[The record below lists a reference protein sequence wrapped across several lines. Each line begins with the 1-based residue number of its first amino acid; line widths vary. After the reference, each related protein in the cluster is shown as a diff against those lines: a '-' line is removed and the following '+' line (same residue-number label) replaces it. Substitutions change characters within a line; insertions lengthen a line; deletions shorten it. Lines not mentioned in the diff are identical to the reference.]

1 MKVCLQKVYLQL
13 VCSGIVLALTG
24 CAKDSQELE
33 DPVLAEVGGSRITA
47 SQLMD
52 FERRLPK
59 ELKTEKTG
67 LDGYRDYLQTII
79 DKEIYLQE
87 AVKRGLDK
95 TPEVAETLRKEGED
109 RVLRLLF
116 KQEFV
121 DKVSVEEQELRQLYE
136 TADKQDEVKLRL
148 IIVETQA
155 EAEEILQSIEDG
167 KDFAELAR
175 TRSLHKTTAPQGGE
189 LDGYLTPNRIPIY
202 LQKYIDALTVGQYS
216 EPIRLPNGQF
226 GIYQITD
233 ARTVNFAAMRNALSA
248 KLSEKKTAE
257 LVEAYIEQLEADID
271 LQAHVETLELLQ
283 EWVEVGRRDFTAEER
298 DNVLYEF
305 SGGEITVGDFWDH
318 AEELDM
324 GFSGDV
330 PEAVRWFS
338 EDVLLSRTLFLKTA
352 YQKGIDRAPQIVQWR
367 QRRKNALLLLAL
379 RQTVVKDQVD
389 ISPESVRQFYDERPE
404 MFTPPEEVTL
414 QEIMVRTREEA
425 AALKDRI
432 EAGEEMGALADEYT
446 LRALGKGAEG
456 TFHIHTFEQAF
467 YKELIDSTREAQIGR
482 VYGPVAVTAQ
492 AVQVTDPQAMHPGG
506 DYYSVFKVLESNFG
520 SSPDPF
526 EKVAKRARALLKRA
540 AESRLASDFLMRL
553 RQQYEGQIVIN
564 EDNLQEL
571 SPR

>member
-1 MKVCLQKVYLQL
+1 MKVYLQL
-13 VCSGIVLALTG
+13 VCSGIVLALMG

-52 FERRLPK
+52 FEQRLPK
-59 ELKTEKTG
+59 ELKTEKSG

-95 TPEVAETLRKEGED
+95 IPEVAQKLRKEKED

-116 KQEFV
+116 KQEFI
-121 DKVSVEEQELRQLYE
+121 DKVSVEERELRAQYE
-136 TADKQDEVKLRL
+136 TTDKESEVKLRL

-155 EAEEILQSIEDG
+155 EAEEILQSIHEG
-167 KDFAELAR
+167 KDFSELAL
-175 TRSLHKTTAPQGGE
+175 TRSLHKSTVPQGGE

-202 LQKYIDALTVGQYS
+202 LQKYINALAVGECS

-226 GIYQITD
+226 GIYQVTD
-233 ARTVNFAAMRNALSA
+233 VRTVSFAAARGALSA
-248 KLSEKKTAE
+248 KVREQKTAK
-257 LVEAYIEQLEADID
+257 LVDAYLQKLRTDIN
-271 LQAHVETLELLQ
+271 LQAHVETLRLLQ
-283 EWVEVGRRDFTAEER
+283 DWVEAGRRDFTAEER

-305 SGGEITVGDFWDH
+305 SGGKIKVGDFWDH

-330 PEAVRWFS
+330 SEAVRWFS
-338 EDVLLSRTLFLKTA
+338 EDVLLTRTLFLHTA
-352 YQKGIDRAPQIVQWR
+352 YEKGIDRDAQIVQWQ
-367 QRRKNALLLLAL
+367 QRRKDALLLLAL

-389 ISPESVRQFYDERPE
+389 ISPESVKQLYDERPE
-404 MFTPPEEVTL
+404 LFTAPEEVTL
-414 QEIMVRTREEA
+414 QEIMVKTREEA

-446 LRALGKGAEG
+446 LRDVGKGAEG
-456 TFHIHTFEQAF
+456 KFHIHTFEQAF
-467 YKELIDSTREAQIGR
+467 YKELIDSTREAQIGP
-482 VYGPVAVTAQ
+482 VHGPVAVTAQ

-506 DYYSVFKVLESNFG
+506 DYYSVFRVLESNFG

-526 EKVAKRARALLKRA
+526 EKVEKRAKALLRRA
-540 AESRLASDFLMRL
+540 GESRLASEFLMQL
-553 RQQYEGQIVIN
+553 RQQYEGQIIIN